1 MRLWRSSRAKET
13 RENWDLNVTA
23 TVEGRDRRCFP
34 FQLCF
39 ISCVCEGRKTHKKY
53 HISPEK
59 NTKSGFV
66 LRASLLSMHQ
76 AEKKKTK
83 KTFLGTP
90 RCDDCSKSPRHKKQ
104 QLPQFGW
111 RVGAF
116 EAFGLANGADRGSLE
131 RNYYFFKR
139 TWQKIL
145 SRVSKSEFF
154 TTPTLVTRISRAAPR
169 TSDTESEK
177 LKMFL
182 VSCCFALETLP
193 SVARPPSISC
203 HVRLTAEERWQK
215 NCWTINL
222 TKICHDVQREWKEN
236 KSFN

>member
-59 NTKSGFV
+59 TRNLVSFSEHPCSRCIKQRRRRRRRF
-66 LRASLLSMHQ
+66 R
-76 AEKKKTK
+76 
-83 KTFLGTP
+83 LGTP
-90 RCDDCSKSPRHKKQ
+90 RCDDCSRSPRHKKQ

-111 RVGAF
+111 RV
-116 EAFGLANGADRGSLE
+116 EASEALGLANGADRGSLE

-139 TWQKIL
+139 TWQKNPEQGVKIWIFHDAHASHPNF
-145 SRVSKSEFF
+145 SRGSKNQRHGIWETQDVSRFLLFRSGNIAQRRPPPFH
-154 TTPTLVTRISRAAPR
+154 
-169 TSDTESEK
+169 
-177 LKMFL
+177 L
-182 VSCCFALETLP
+182 VSCTSYGGGEMAKKLLNHKSDKNLP
-193 SVARPPSISC
+193 WCTAR
-203 HVRLTAEERWQK
+203 EEGKQ
-215 NCWTINL
+215 
-222 TKICHDVQREWKEN
+222 E
-236 KSFN
+236 F